1 MAKRV
6 VMRVELTE
14 EAKSTLSRLS
24 RRRGMTQVA
33 VASRLMEWFA
43 QQTDSVQAAILGQYP
58 AEIEPDV
65 ARIIL
70 KRMSENPQTSDEA
83 AELD

>member
-1 MAKRV
+1 
-6 VMRVELTE
+6 
-14 EAKSTLSRLS
+14 
-24 RRRGMTQVA
+24 MTQVA

-43 QQTDSVQAAILGQYP
+43 KQSDAVQAAILGQYP

-70 KRMSENPQTSDEA
+70 ERMTGNAQETENRP
-83 AELD
+83 